1 VLTLGI
7 ETSCDETAISV
18 VDEGEVLSGAIA
30 SSVKFHKAFGG
41 IIPEIASRSHVES
54 ISYVLKEALDEGGV
68 ALKDIELIS
77 VTQGPGLPGSLLVGI
92 AFAKAL
98 ALSLSVPLIGV
109 NHVIAHLYA
118 NFMNGTKV
126 RFPFV
131 GLVVS
136 GGHTS
141 LIYAEAVDHYTI
153 LGQTHD
159 DAAGEAFDKVAKIMN
174 LGYPGGPIIEERA
187 AKVKSAE
194 MRFPRSYLG
203 PNSLDFSFS
212 GIKTSVLYYVRDH
225 KKRGGVQWQNQIN
238 EICHAFQSA
247 VCEVLINK
255 AIAACNRK
263 GADSLMVGG
272 GVSANG
278 ALRKGLAE
286 STEAEGISLWLSPK
300 EMCTDN
306 ASMIA
311 GFGEALYKKG
321 VRSAFDITAIPD
333 MGI

>member
-1 VLTLGI
+1 MLTLGI

-41 IIPEIASRSHVES
+41 VIPEIASRSHVES

-98 ALSLSVPLIGV
+98 VLSLGIPLIGV

-141 LIYAEAVDHYTI
+141 LIYAEAVDQHTI

-159 DAAGEAFDKVAKIMN
+159 DAAGEAFDKVAKILN
-174 LGYPGGPIIEERA
+174 LGYPGGPLIEERA
-187 AKVKSAE
+187 AMVRSAE

-212 GIKTSVLYYVRDH
+212 GIKTSVLYYVRDQ
-225 KKRGGVQWQNQIN
+225 KKRGNAQWQNQIN

-255 AIAACNRK
+255 SIAACNRK
-263 GADSLMVGG
+263 GTDRLIVGG

-278 ALRKGLAE
+278 VLRKGLAE
-286 STEAEGISLWLSPK
+286 STEAEGISLQLSPK
-300 EMCTDN
+300 SMCTDN

-321 VRSAFDITAIPD
+321 MRSALDITAIPD
-333 MGI
+333 MEI

>member
-1 VLTLGI
+1 MLTLGI
-7 ETSCDETAISV
+7 ETSCDETAISL
-18 VDEGEVLSGAIA
+18 VDKGEILSGAVA
-30 SSVKFHKAFGG
+30 SSVEFHKAFGG
-41 IIPEIASRSHVES
+41 VIPEIASRSHVES

-68 ALKDIELIS
+68 GLKDIELVS

-98 ALSLSVPLIGV
+98 ALSLGVPLIGV

-118 NFMNGTKV
+118 NFMNGAKV
-126 RFPFV
+126 KFPFV

-141 LIYAEAVDHYTI
+141 LIYAEAIDRYTI
-153 LGQTHD
+153 LGQTND
-159 DAAGEAFDKVAKIMN
+159 DAAGEAFDKVAKILG
-174 LGYPGGPIIEERA
+174 LGYPGGPLIEKRA
-187 AKVKSAE
+187 AGVRSSG

-203 PNSLDFSFS
+203 PDSLDFSFS

-225 KKRGGVQWQNQIN
+225 KKKGTQRQSQID
-238 EICHAFQSA
+238 EICHAFQAA

-255 AIAACNRK
+255 AIAACGWK
-263 GADSLMVGG
+263 GAGLLLVGG

-286 STEAEGISLWLSPK
+286 SAEAEGISLLISPK
-300 EMCTDN
+300 SMCTDN
-306 ASMIA
+306 GSMIA

-321 VRSAFDITAIPD
+321 VRSGLDITAIPD
-333 MGI
+333 MEI